1 MADKPCCEPVAQ
13 NDCCD
18 GATVLIYP
26 CSGSSDV
33 GEISDHVG
41 RLLTREGVGKMHC
54 LAGIGGR
61 VPGITLSAQAAGKIL
76 AIDGCPQDCAS
87 KTLSVAGIQDFSRV
101 RVTDLGMPKGKTPVT
116 EENTRVVAKKGI
128 EALRTSALRATA

>member
-1 MADKPCCEPVAQ
+1 MADKPCCEPVAM
-13 NDCCD
+13 NDCCN

-33 GEISDHVG
+33 GEISDHAG
-41 RLLTREGVGKMHC
+41 RLLTKEGFGKMHC

-61 VPGITLSAQAAGKIL
+61 VPGITLSAQAADKIL

-87 KTLSVAGIQDFSRV
+87 KTLFVAGIDGFASV
-101 RVTDLGMPKGKTPVT
+101 RVTDHGMPKGKTPVT
-116 EENTRVVAKKGI
+116 DSNVRTIVQRGA
-128 EALRTSALRATA
+128 EALRASELRASA